1 MKKATLNKKVEDVN
15 AVAQKF
21 SESSI
26 AIVVN
31 PIGLTVTEVSELRNK
46 LYNVDAELKV
56 IKNNILR
63 RAADKQGY
71 DGIQANFA
79 GPSAI
84 VFSKDPGTAAKA
96 VFDYLKDN
104 NKLEVKAGLIDGV
117 YTSKEDLKAIAGLPN
132 KEGMLSM
139 LLSVMQAPIRN
150 LGIVIKAIGEKE
162 QA

>member
-15 AVAQKF
+15 VIAEKF
-21 SESSI
+21 SENSI

-31 PIGLTVTEVSELRNK
+31 PIGLTVAEVSELRNK
-46 LYNVDAELKV
+46 LYKVDADLKV
-56 IKNNILR
+56 VKNNILR
-63 RAADKQGY
+63 RAADKLGY
-71 DGIQANFA
+71 DGIQDNFT
-79 GPSAI
+79 GPSAV
-84 VFSKDPGTAAKA
+84 VFSKDAGSAAKA
-96 VFDYLKDN
+96 VFDFLKAN
-104 NKLEVKAGLIDGV
+104 NKLEVRAGLIDGV

-139 LLSVMQAPIRN
+139 LLSVLQAPIRN